1 MGKRKS
7 IISQNPNI
15 LLNESAICD
24 NQTRLFLHYKLM
36 ACNRFKWKNLPTGLE
51 SRHIEDFLFEN
62 GQCFFFNDDKLGLM
76 CLPCHGLGDL
86 NIYGDNIKLSI
97 VSRNGEYQKILEDG
111 KDGIKIRANDLCLPT
126 EHFIRHYAQK
136 MDDIETVIK
145 RNLKQQMKPFFVTA
159 TNNNLLS
166 VKNIVNDV
174 DNGEE
179 VVILDK
185 ELAEQ
190 GFDGFKLLQTGV
202 LYLVD
207 KLEDERKAVE
217 SELLSF
223 LGLDNANTEKRER
236 LLVDEV
242 NANNEYIETNLDMEY
257 KTRLLACK
265 MINEKFVTNIK
276 VAKVVDSFGGDEDGE
291 VHTRIKDIRE

>member
-15 LLNESAICD
+15 LLNENAICD

-36 ACNRFKWKNLPTGLE
+36 ACNRFKWENLPTGLE

-62 GQCFFFNDDKLGLM
+62 GQCFFFKDNKLGLM

-97 VSRNGEYQKILEDG
+97 VSRNGKYQKILEDG

-145 RNLKQQMKPFFVTA
+145 RNLKQQMKPFFVTS
-159 TNNNLLS
+159 TDTNLLT

-174 DNGEE
+174 DNGKE

-185 ELAEQ
+185 DLGEQ
-190 GFDGFKLLQTGV
+190 GFDGFKMLQTGV
-202 LYLVD
+202 IYLVD
-207 KLEDERKAVE
+207 KLEDERKSVE

-265 MINEKFVTNIK
+265 MINEKFGTNIK
-276 VAKVVDSFGGDEDGE
+276 VTKVVDSFGGDENGE
-291 VHTRIKDIRE
+291 VHTRVEDIGE